1 MPSDDE
7 RSEKK
12 FTYDGGDWRRLTSRI
27 KPVLYEKKS
36 EAYPDKNLFQ
46 LLAMDPPQPRGRLV
60 THSVEYEE
68 IQRRYKDDGSGDGF
82 AGELMWDARGHPIM
96 DEVEMQVSSTQSQED
111 FERECEAWRKDMV
124 QIWLYLGKRER
135 GCGEGSEWLA
145 TRGGR
150 PVRRK

>member
-46 LLAMDPPQPRGRLV
+46 LLLPCLRSRS
-60 THSVEYEE
+60 TN
-68 IQRRYKDDGSGDGF
+68 RRS
-82 AGELMWDARGHPIM
+82 P
-96 DEVEMQVSSTQSQED
+96 
-111 FERECEAWRKDMV
+111 
-124 QIWLYLGKRER
+124 
-135 GCGEGSEWLA
+135 
-145 TRGGR
+145 
-150 PVRRK
+150 

>member
-46 LLAMDPPQPRGRLV
+46 LVSLREP
-60 THSVEYEE
+60 
-68 IQRRYKDDGSGDGF
+68 
-82 AGELMWDARGHPIM
+82 GEA
-96 DEVEMQVSSTQSQED
+96 VSENPS
-111 FERECEAWRKDMV
+111 AWR
-124 QIWLYLGKRER
+124 
-135 GCGEGSEWLA
+135 
-145 TRGGR
+145 
-150 PVRRK
+150 